1 MDPLDPYTPLLAQTE
16 MAAGRR
22 SDDHCIDKTGFLD
35 ERFVGPL
42 YCLLVASRLQVRESE
57 TKLRQV
63 PKRIERTKTLST
75 ARPL

>member
-1 MDPLDPYTPLLAQTE
+1 
-16 MAAGRR
+16 
-22 SDDHCIDKTGFLD
+22 
-35 ERFVGPL
+35 
-42 YCLLVASRLQVRESE
+42 VRESE